1 LRCRADSV
9 LCLVE
14 AFGGKTKYHRRKMN
28 EERIANIERLHQPVI
43 SINSIHYLVYKY
55 LFADLKRAIDKY
67 ASGRML
73 DVGCGNKPYL
83 SFFRRIKSY
92 TGCDVVQSSR
102 QMVDV
107 VCPATELA
115 FDDNS
120 FDTVFST
127 QVLEHIADHQKAFS
141 EIYRVM
147 KPGGIFIFSLP
158 LTWELHEEPFDY
170 FRFTKY
176 GIRFL
181 IDKSGLEEI
190 EVIPNGGKWAALG
203 QIRINILWS
212 LFTKRPC
219 LAKWHR
225 FFIRF
230 SGCLALLNAFYL
242 LLDRC
247 EYDDIL
253 TLNYV
258 CVARK
263 PAS

>member
-1 LRCRADSV
+1 MTD
-9 LCLVE
+9 
-14 AFGGKTKYHRRKMN
+14 
-28 EERIANIERLHQPVI
+28 ERVANMARLHQPVI
-43 SINSIHYLVYKY
+43 SINNTYYLVYKY
-55 LFADLKRAIDKY
+55 LFADLKRTIDKY
-67 ASGRML
+67 ASGRLL
-73 DVGCGNKPYL
+73 DIGCGNKPYL
-83 SFFRRIKSY
+83 SFFHGIESY

-102 QMVDV
+102 QLVDV
-107 VCPATELA
+107 ICPATELV

-127 QVLEHIADHQKAFS
+127 QVLEHISDHQKVFS
-141 EIYRVM
+141 EVNRVM
-147 KPGGIFIFSLP
+147 KPGGYFIFSLP
-158 LTWELHEEPFDY
+158 FTWELHEEPHDY

-176 GIRFL
+176 GIKFL
-181 IDKSGLEEI
+181 VDRSGFEQIEI
-190 EVIPNGGKWAALG
+190 IPNGGKWAALG
-203 QIRINILWS
+203 QIRINVLWS
-212 LFTKRPC
+212 LFSKKPH

-225 FFIRF
+225 LFIRF

-253 TLNYV
+253 SLNYV